1 MTCSGQPFAGA
12 YGLNKPRDPKIGES
26 RGRLWLWLIPIII
39 LLALSEVVIA
49 PVLNRFW
56 VGVFPFLAEPSGFAF
71 DSVLGA
77 PEVRAQLVGAWWF
90 LALFLLLGV
99 FNTFLGE
106 EFLFRGVLLPKM
118 AGVFGQWDW
127 VANGWLMAAYHWHQP
142 WGIPGNIVAAVF
154 FFALPARRFRSIWM
168 AIVPHSIQIV
178 IFGFLILGLVFGLA

>member
-1 MTCSGQPFAGA
+1 MPSCVSTELVTIPSTDNSASADQYTLSEILGIWVAAALPMAILGWVVAPALAPDFRADPIGAAAVRVGAFTVGLIWQFALAMIIVHREEGDLQWSTIRRRLW
-12 YGLNKPRDPKIGES
+12 LNKPQDPKTGEF

-90 LALFLLLGV
+90 LRCFS
-99 FNTFLGE
+99 F
-106 EFLFRGVLLPKM
+106 
-118 AGVFGQWDW
+118 
-127 VANGWLMAAYHWHQP
+127 
-142 WGIPGNIVAAVF
+142 
-154 FFALPARRFRSIWM
+154 
-168 AIVPHSIQIV
+168 
-178 IFGFLILGLVFGLA
+178 